1 MPVVQKLAQQ
11 DRHLEVALFGLHAGA
26 GVRSIQSLWACE
38 QSFHAAVNLKL
49 ASLKKCRASAHAS
62 RIIADHHRD
71 ASALLCSGCA
81 DMELMALAVIVP
93 RVIAG
98 ALTGTLFSLAD
109 GGLGLLLVFPAAIMQ
124 LALGWYFFGL
134 FYTCIAYLVVVAVII
149 LTAPRTENPKKH
161 GKKFRLRKG

>member
-1 MPVVQKLAQQ
+1 
-11 DRHLEVALFGLHAGA
+11 
-26 GVRSIQSLWACE
+26 
-38 QSFHAAVNLKL
+38 
-49 ASLKKCRASAHAS
+49 
-62 RIIADHHRD
+62 
-71 ASALLCSGCA
+71 
-81 DMELMALAVIVP
+81 MELMALAVIGPP

-98 ALTGTLFSLAD
+98 ALTGTLFPLAD
-109 GGLGLLLVFPAAIMQ
+109 GGLGLLIVFPAVIMQ